1 MEQLE
6 LKQKK
11 RANQKVNS
19 YFCNIKITGI
29 GYVQLFLFQQG
40 ATTGNNPISVN
51 NYCHC
56 CVQMDFIIKSY
67 ERRFQYTRQ
76 EQRQGI

>member
-29 GYVQLFLFQQG
+29 GYGQLFLFQQR
-40 ATTGNNPISVN
+40 TTKRDNPISVN
-51 NYCHC
+51 NCCHC
-56 CVQMDFIIKSY
+56 CFQMDFIIKSY

>member
-29 GYVQLFLFQQG
+29 GYVQLFLFQQR
-40 ATTGNNPISVN
+40 TTKRDNSISVN

-56 CVQMDFIIKSY
+56 CVQMDFIIKKL
-67 ERRFQYTRQ
+67 
-76 EQRQGI
+76 